1 MNTVRMKSKAEDRAS
16 DIPNSRTGLPGLPD
30 ESLVR
35 MIAEAGSEDALNE
48 ILNRYRE
55 RIYRT
60 ALKVTDNHNDAEDV
74 VQEVSIRIFKKASS
88 FRTDS
93 KFSTWLYRL
102 VTNEA
107 ISRLRKIKRERTVS
121 LDDYMPR
128 FEDDG
133 HHAERP
139 VIDWSQEVEKKVAE
153 KEIHSIIQT
162 AMQQLS
168 PLDRT
173 VVVLSEIEE
182 LTNPEIGKI
191 LGLSVLAVKGRLH
204 RSRLYLRS
212 KLAVQLGYTAA

>member
-1 MNTVRMKSKAEDRAS
+1 MNTVRIKSFAEDGIMDARV
-16 DIPNSRTGLPGLPD
+16 SREDFSNMPD
-30 ESLVR
+30 ESLVL
-35 MIAEAGSEDALNE
+35 MIAESGSEDALNE

-55 RIYRT
+55 KIYRT
-60 ALKVTDNHNDAEDV
+60 ALKVTNNHSDAEDV
-74 VQEVSIRIFKKASS
+74 VQEVSFRIFKKAHS

-107 ISRLRKIKRERTVS
+107 ISRLRKIKRERTIS

-153 KEIHSIIQT
+153 KEIHSIIET
-162 AMQQLS
+162 AMRQLS

-182 LTNPEIGKI
+182 LTNPEIGEV

-204 RSRLYLRS
+204 RARLYLRE
-212 KLAVQLGYTAA
+212 KLTVQLGYTAA

>member
-1 MNTVRMKSKAEDRAS
+1 MNAVRMKSQFEVGMS
-16 DIPNSRTGLPGLPD
+16 DISNSRMDLSRMDD

-35 MIAEAGSEDALNE
+35 MIADSGSEDAFNI
-48 ILNRYRE
+48 ILDRYRE

-60 ALKVTDNHNDAEDV
+60 AFKVTNNHCDAEDV
-74 VQEVSIRIFKKASS
+74 VQEVSIRIFKKAQS

-107 ISRLRKIKRERTVS
+107 ISKLRKIRRDRTVS

-139 VIDWSQEVEKKVAE
+139 VVDWSQEVEKKVAE
-153 KEIHSIIQT
+153 KEIHQIIET

-204 RSRLYLRS
+204 RARLFLRS
-212 KLAVQLGYTAA
+212 KLALQLGYTPA